1 MAINWRIEL
10 RNQRIVELWRQG
22 RISSEIANMLGITRS
37 AVMGVVS
44 RHGERKGS
52 KKFAAPEPKP
62 LKTKVIEVADLK
74 NPLKSVRKRVKIKPV
89 KPAADST
96 YIRTKGKDLL
106 QLGPFDCRWVFED
119 GSFCAQPKTFRS
131 YCDHHAKI
139 VYIPIV
145 KKEKPRQS
153 EP

>member
-10 RNQRIVELWRQG
+10 RNQRIVELWSQG
-22 RISSEIANMLGITRS
+22 RISSEIAKMMGITRS

-52 KKFAAPEPKP
+52 KKIVAPEQKP
-62 LKTKVIEVADLK
+62 LKTKVIEVPDLK
-74 NPLKSVRKRVKIKPV
+74 NPLKSVRKRVKIKKEKPV
-89 KPAADST
+89 AETEYVKA
-96 YIRTKGKDLL
+96 KGKIFL

-131 YCDHHAKI
+131 YCDYHAKI

-145 KKEKPRQS
+145 KK
-153 EP
+153 